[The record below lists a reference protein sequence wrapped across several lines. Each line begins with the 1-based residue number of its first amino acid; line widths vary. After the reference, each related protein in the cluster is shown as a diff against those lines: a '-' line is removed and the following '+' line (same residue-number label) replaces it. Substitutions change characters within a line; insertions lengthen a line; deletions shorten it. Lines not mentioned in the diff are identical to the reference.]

1 MPDGGVAIG
10 DHIRPTEAA
19 RDSRVPDGVYRV
31 VGTSEDALTLLLAG
45 DAAGRRVHT
54 GEVGTVARGDLDA
67 FEPAE
72 NPDVSRPLATRVIS
86 QFDGLRWSL
95 WLLGQS
101 VRSRPVPGAIAI
113 ALLLVGA
120 FGGGILLVSETALT
134 GLVLLGTL
142 LLIYLA
148 RKGPT

>member
-1 MPDGGVAIG
+1 MTDGGVAIG
-10 DHIRPTEAA
+10 DHIRPTEAGC
-19 RDSRVPDGVYRV
+19 DSCVPDGVYRV
-31 VGTSEDALTLLLAG
+31 VGTDDDSVTLLLVG
-45 DAAGRRVHT
+45 DVAGRRVHT
-54 GEVGTVARGDLDA
+54 GEVVTVARGDLDA

-72 NPDVSRPLATRVIS
+72 NPDASRPLATRVIS

-101 VRSRPVPGAIAI
+101 VWSRPVPGAIAI

-120 FGGGILLVSETALT
+120 FGGGILPVSETALT
-134 GLVLLGTL
+134 GPVLLGTL